1 MNAREPIKR
10 VSPGANRGSFVLCRG
25 VGLYRVAEAS
35 SREEVVVLTFK
46 FLHIVLMFSAVTL
59 FIGGEVIFAGVA
71 RSGDVRA
78 MKRVGAVTRKADSV
92 GLASLVLGV
101 GAGFLT
107 ATTGHFDLTARWL
120 IIAYVLVGIIFAVG
134 LFVFTPRFERIMKAA
149 EASPDDAPSPELAR
163 LLDPRTERLVM
174 VVDVALWASMI
185 FIMVRKPFA

>member
-1 MNAREPIKR
+1 M
-10 VSPGANRGSFVLCRG
+10 
-25 VGLYRVAEAS
+25 
-35 SREEVVVLTFK
+35 LTFK

-92 GLASLVLGV
+92 GLASLILGV

-107 ATTGHFDLTARWL
+107 ATTGQFDLTARWL
-120 IIAYVLVGIIFAVG
+120 ILAYVLVAIIFAVG
-134 LFVFTPRFERIMKAA
+134 LLVFTPRFERIMKAA
-149 EASPDDAPSPELAR
+149 EASPADAPSQELAR
-163 LLDPRTERLVM
+163 LIDPRTERLVM

-185 FIMVRKPFA
+185 FVMVRKPFA